1 MKVQMVVGVAARM
14 VSPNLGRV
22 AVGEPFGGGFIS
34 VVVVSGVGLSVRG
47 GGAGNRGSAI
57 MSGGEGACAGSGGL
71 VKGLLQVHWSYLRA
85 LEDP

>member
-1 MKVQMVVGVAARM
+1 MVVGVAARM

-47 GGAGNRGSAI
+47 GGAGNRGV
-57 MSGGEGACAGSGGL
+57 L
-71 VKGLLQVHWSYLRA
+71 
-85 LEDP
+85 